1 MKKIIIKNIYK
12 EIKIYNIII
21 MSGYIVEEPNDIP
34 IYINEKDEVHDMY
47 YKLYSPLQKK
57 RFMKVLSQ
65 LKNIWFN
72 VYQTLD
78 FVRNTITI
86 EESNNLMM
94 KIHKMFI
101 IRLKDEIEYYNDEKI
116 RLRKNKNYLSKKI
129 NKLKS
134 SKKII

>member
-1 MKKIIIKNIYK
+1 
-12 EIKIYNIII
+12 

-34 IYINEKDEVHDMY
+34 IYINEKEEVHDMY

-72 VYQTLD
+72 VFQTLD

-86 EESNNLMM
+86 EECNNLML